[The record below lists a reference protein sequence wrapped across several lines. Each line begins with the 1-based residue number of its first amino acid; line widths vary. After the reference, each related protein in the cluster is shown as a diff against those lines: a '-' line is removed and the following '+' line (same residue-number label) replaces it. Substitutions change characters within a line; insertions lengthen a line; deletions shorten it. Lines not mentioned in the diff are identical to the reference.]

1 MSEVRQIRIRQ
12 LAHGE
17 GLELPRYQTPGA
29 SGLDLCAAL
38 GADEV
43 LTLAPGDIALV
54 PTGLII
60 EIPGDMEAQVRP
72 RSGLAAKSGITV
84 LNAPGT
90 IDSDYRGEIKVIL
103 INHGKAPQ
111 PIARGMRIAQ
121 LIFQKIEK
129 VRLVETGELSSSKRG
144 TGGFGSTGHG
154 NKEGEENNHAT
165 GNP

>member
-1 MSEVRQIRIRQ
+1 LSGTTQVCVRL
-12 LAHGE
+12 LAHAR

-29 SGLDLCAAL
+29 SGLDLYAAL
-38 GADEV
+38 EPDETLV
-43 LTLAPGDIALV
+43 LAPGDTLLV
-54 PTGLII
+54 PTGLVM
-60 EIPGDMEAQVRP
+60 EIPDDMEAQVRP
-72 RSGLAAKSGITV
+72 RSGLAAKFGITV

-111 PIARGMRIAQ
+111 PITRGMRIAQ

-129 VRLVETGELSSSKRG
+129 VRLVKINELTPSKRG
-144 TGGFGSTGHG
+144 EGGFGSTGHG
-154 NKEGEENNHAT
+154 ETEGEENNHAT

>member
-1 MSEVRQIRIRQ
+1 LSGNTHIRVQVLEHAR
-12 LAHGE
+12 

-29 SGLDLCAAL
+29 SGLDLRAAL
-38 GADEV
+38 GRDEV
-43 LTLAPGDIALV
+43 LVLDPGASLLV
-54 PTGLII
+54 PTGLVM
-60 EIPGDMEAQVRP
+60 EIPETMEAQVRP
-72 RSGLAAKSGITV
+72 RSGLAAKFGITV
-84 LNAPGT
+84 LNSPGT

-144 TGGFGSTGHG
+144 AGGFGSTGQG
-154 NKEGEENNHAT
+154 KTEGEENNHAT

>member
-1 MSEVRQIRIRQ
+1 MNGSTQIRVQQ
-12 LAHGE
+12 LEHAR
-17 GLELPRYQTPGA
+17 GLELPRYQTSGA

-38 GADEV
+38 GKEETIV
-43 LTLAPGDIALV
+43 LEPGCTALV
-54 PTGLII
+54 PTGLIM
-60 EIPGDMEAQVRP
+60 EMPGGMEAQVRP
-72 RSGLAAKSGITV
+72 RSGLAAKFGITV

-111 PIARGMRIAQ
+111 PIVRGMRIAQ

-129 VRLVETGELSSSKRG
+129 VRLAVTETLTSSKRG
-144 TGGFGSTGHG
+144 AGGFGSTGHG
-154 NKEGEENNHAT
+154 EAEGEEINHAT